1 MHCTRNMEMLKPATA
16 IVTAI
21 ATVMASPAWACPYCE
36 SDVGREVAAGIF
48 NDTFALNAVLTLL
61 PITVLMA
68 IVWLIHS
75 GVSWPKGVLRSARSS
90 VSARSTLQRKSGKHP
105 L

>member
-1 MHCTRNMEMLKPATA
+1 MVKPP
-16 IVTAI
+16 IVILIAI
-21 ATVMASPAWACPYCE
+21 ATVMARPAWACPYCD

-61 PITVLMA
+61 PIAVLLT

-75 GVSWPKGVLRSARSS
+75 GISWPTGALRSAYSCVFAPITPHRN
-90 VSARSTLQRKSGKHP
+90 SGKHTP
-105 L
+105 